1 MVAVLG
7 FPLGVGLGRLGAR
20 REAAVAAALAAVATT
35 ATCAVQSYVAGFR
48 WTPGGATFLILVAA
62 IVVALVL
69 PLLGLGFAIGWAV
82 RMRRR

>member
-1 MVAVLG
+1 MVGVLG

-20 REAAVAAALAAVATT
+20 REAAADATT
-35 ATCAVQSYVAGFR
+35 AMRAVQSYGAGFR
-48 WTPGGATFLILVAA
+48 WTPGGAAFLIMVAA
-62 IVVALVL
+62 IVVSLVL